1 MEESALFQQWYIALA
16 IAGVIVIAAAV
27 LLLLVWNAARRILR
41 LARAALAIVIQIKE
55 NTTSIWGLE
64 QTNEVACDILE
75 GAQAIEEHAKLV
87 AEALAKSEAAQTG

>member
-16 IAGVIVIAAAV
+16 IAGVIVVAAAV

-41 LARAALAIVIQIKE
+41 LARAALSIVVRIKE
-55 NTTSIWGLE
+55 NTMSIWGLE

-75 GAQAIEEHAKLV
+75 GAQAIEEHARLV